1 MLSAFPSENPLDLVC
16 VSLKYFR
23 AITSLT
29 ALLSNDNL
37 LYFLED
43 LFIYK
48 IIVEKEKRTFFVI
61 SRILQNS
68 YLHIKMETML

>member
-1 MLSAFPSENPLDLVC
+1 MKHFVNKPIVLSAFPSENPFDLVC

-23 AITSLT
+23 AITSLS
-29 ALLSNDNL
+29 ALLSNNNL

-48 IIVEKEKRTFFVI
+48 IIVEKEKRTFF
-61 SRILQNS
+61 RDFS
-68 YLHIKMETML
+68 YSTK